1 MISLLTDESYQG
13 RAANATGIYSTTVLI
28 STSNTAEAGDK
39 TITLRMTDEAGN
51 ETTDSTAVSIRLEG
65 DTSFTIALH
74 AGVNL
79 VHVPVKVE
87 GIDRVSDLYEAL
99 GGREDVGLIVM
110 LDDADE
116 FVAFTSDVLPGGP
129 TDVALVDAS
138 GAIVVMKTS
147 KTVTFSG
154 GLLATDVSLG
164 QGINVV
170 GVPRD
175 GAVIKTGELAD
186 SADVQHVIR
195 EENGRF
201 VAVVSDATDADVTGG
216 AAYIVIAGAD
226 TTLTLDG
233 DAWENVATAAPV
245 TDVGYNTN
253 ASPVFLVQGFVV
265 REDTLD
271 VVNGIQV
278 SVTHAPETR

>member
-1 MISLLTDESYQG
+1 
-13 RAANATGIYSTTVLI
+13 
-28 STSNTAEAGDK
+28 
-39 TITLRMTDEAGN
+39 MTDEAGN

-245 TDVGYNTN
+245 TDVGYNTD